1 MEYLDFVDTDY
12 KPSSS
17 DLICLY
23 RVDPAPRISIQ
34 EAAGRI
40 AAETSVGM
48 PDKRLAGERPDIF
61 GRMKG
66 MMATAFEIK
75 ENFVKIAYP
84 ESMFE
89 TSNIPQI
96 LNCITTSAFGINS
109 VINLRLHDVLWPKK
123 IVTSFKG
130 PQFGADGV
138 RKLLEVKNRPMTVTV
153 PIPKLG
159 MKVEDYTKVIYLGWL
174 GGIDLVREDSNLS
187 SFDLKTFQERVSLSL
202 KVRNKLEKHI
212 GEKRGY
218 IPNVTAETRE
228 MLRRTKYVYDRG
240 GEFVMVDVS
249 IVGWSALQT
258 LREICEDLKIAIY
271 AHHLLNPVL
280 TKNPRNGISMLVA
293 ADVARIMG
301 IDQLYLGSMIKGD
314 KTPEHEVIM
323 EEEMMRKFV
332 AVGDSRLNDSMFGLK
347 SVLPVVG
354 GCTHPSYVPDIV
366 KLFGNDVLIEF
377 GENVYKHPD
386 GTRDGAAAMR
396 QAIEATVKGV
406 PLKHYAKNHIELW
419 ESLKQ

>member
-23 RVDPAPRISIQ
+23 RVDPAPRISMQ
-34 EAAGRI
+34 EVAGRI
-40 AAETSVGM
+40 AAESSVGM

-89 TSNIPQI
+89 LGNMPQI
-96 LNCITTSAFGINS
+96 LNCVTSSVFGMNAAA
-109 VINLRLHDVLWPKK
+109 NLRLHDVLWPKK

-130 PQFGADGV
+130 PQFGTEGV
-138 RKLLEVKNRPMTVTV
+138 RKLLEVKSRPMTVTV
-153 PIPKLG
+153 PVPKLG
-159 MKVEDYTKVIYLGWL
+159 MKIEDYTKVIYLAWL

-187 SFDLKTFQERVSLSL
+187 STDIKSFQERVSMSL
-202 KVRNKLEKHI
+202 KIRDKIEKHI
-212 GEKRGY
+212 GEKKGY
-218 IPNVTAETRE
+218 VPNITAETRE
-228 MLRRTKYVYDRG
+228 MLRRAKSVYDSG
-240 GEFVMVDVS
+240 GEYVMVNTS
-249 IVGWSALQT
+249 NVGWSALQT
-258 LREICEDLKIAIY
+258 LREICEDLKLAIHS
-271 AHHLLNPVL
+271 HHALNPSL
-280 TKNPRNGISMLVA
+280 TKNPRNGISMLVV
-293 ADVARIMG
+293 ADVARMLG
-301 IDQLYLGSMIKGD
+301 VDQLYLGSMIKGD
-314 KTPEHEVIM
+314 KTPEHDVIM
-323 EEEMMRKFV
+323 EDELIRKFV

-347 SVLPVVG
+347 SVLPAVG
-354 GCTHPSYVPDIV
+354 GCTHPSSVPDIV

-406 PLKHYAKNHIELW
+406 PLRHYAKNHIELW